1 MKQSEH
7 SVLTVDHNRRVI
19 PVVIYCL
26 HAVFAFDTIQRDQLI
41 DIAKDIFNED
51 EIRILTVF
59 LAETILEFKEE
70 NAQTPTFESKI
81 VSPQEDSISG
91 TLFTIYINHALQQLR
106 EEIEKEPLD
115 VRDINAQWTER
126 MKSNLPEEIVHADD

>member
-1 MKQSEH
+1 M
-7 SVLTVDHNRRVI
+7 
-19 PVVIYCL
+19 
-26 HAVFAFDTIQRDQLI
+26 FAFDTIQRDQLI

-51 EIRILTVF
+51 EIRILRVF
-59 LAETILEFKEE
+59 LAETFSEFKEE

-91 TLFTIYINHALQQLR
+91 TLFTSYINHALQQLR

-126 MKSNLPEEIVHADD
+126 TKSNLPEEIVHADD

>member
-1 MKQSEH
+1 MQ
-7 SVLTVDHNRRVI
+7 TVDHNRRVI
-19 PVVIYCL
+19 SVVIYCL
-26 HAVFAFDTIQRDQLI
+26 HTVFAFDTIQRDQLI

-51 EIRILTVF
+51 EIRILRVF

-91 TLFTIYINHALQQLR
+91 TLFTSYINHALQQLR

-126 MKSNLPEEIVHADD
+126 TKSNLPEEIVHADD